1 MPHPNHYFRRP
12 ARWLRR
18 TRYVLART
26 RTDLGLPTP
35 PLLGAGGRLPVWLRD
50 NPFLLKTGRTE
61 TRRLGLLLR
70 LGLTVLLL
78 SGLLLG
84 GLGLERAYGRAMTG
98 ALNFFFGMTFP
109 AALFVVLTFVH
120 VALIGS
126 ARTSLAVSLA
136 DEARRGTLADLLLT
150 PLRRAE
156 MLLAMGVAP
165 ARTAGLVALA
175 GLPVYILLG
184 QIGALSA
191 RDIVFLYLLFALVS
205 YAPPLY
211 AIPALAGGAMT
222 PDTALGKSGI
232 SRARRPARPNA
243 YAGVGLSVLFTFFF
257 LGQML
262 GILRGGWLGHLLTAL
277 HLHVSAGFSFFLFF
291 AWPYYAVQLLS
302 ARPDFFHTPLSP
314 LLYGLPLLLAR
325 WAASALQSASALSAG
340 DADDMARLP
349 LASRARTLARW
360 TARAAGLC
368 ALGVVWRA
376 WVDSGDTATLAGG
389 SFSLGGAPG
398 WDAAG
403 LLLLLGGL
411 SLPGVCSRALETPS
425 RRKDGALRPPFPV
438 LRRALKRSARPLIVA
453 GVTFLLACAL
463 GGLSPFAPPVYT
475 VAGRIALAGAAS
487 VLWAVGVRRVLPAK
501 SLVAG
506 AGLLYVVPAVA
517 LSTPVPGMAW
527 LAALSPATA
536 WLRLFPDAAG
546 MLGRFPLWHIA
557 APPSFEACLAGAAF
571 VGMLGLMAARTREPA
586 LKSRATPRGSASGT
600 EDTFPDAVPQ
610 SRSDFHGGS
619 PALQGRDTIRNTRPH
634 LFWLNFVAAPSELKK
649 IEIENF
655 GAASRGAHGPE
666 TKSAPRHA
674 ARTAALMAWITARTD
689 NPLFTH
695 EIRTRTRSGMWLTCL
710 TTAPLGLLAAAV
722 FGLAYPELIAG
733 LAAMSPFHF
742 FGAGLFT
749 SRRFGPVNMWGN
761 VWTDLAALL
770 LVLQCYALGFRGQV
784 IGEGLIARD
793 RQRGIWGFLLL
804 TPLTAR
810 EIFWGKVWGQSIVAG
825 MVWAG
830 CGLAGLLLYAL
841 SVPAVGLV
849 PALAAWLVGQVF
861 VAALFVLGLGIG
873 AALSTYPVFSKNLRG
888 LSALLF
894 VAVVGLGLWGQFQLL
909 PVDTPAPAPAGGW
922 SLLAG
927 RLLLGIGYALAL
939 SAPLLAFAQW
949 RVADVRRK
957 DVAVG
962 DGAE

>member
-1 MPHPNHYFRRP
+1 MPHPNYYLRRP

-18 TRYVLART
+18 TRYVLAQMRA
-26 RTDLGLPTP
+26 DLGLGLPAP
-35 PLLGAGGRLPVWLRD
+35 PVWLRD

-78 SGLLLG
+78 SSLLLG
-84 GLGLERAYGRAMTG
+84 GLWLERAYGRPMTG

-191 RDIVFLYLLFALVS
+191 RDIAFLYLLFALVS

-211 AIPALAGGAMT
+211 ALPALAGGAMT
-222 PDTALGKSGI
+222 PDTALGKFGM
-232 SRARRPARPNA
+232 SRARRPGRPNA

-257 LGQML
+257 VGQML
-262 GILRGGWLGHLLTAL
+262 GVLRGGWLGHLLAAL

-291 AWPYYAVQLLS
+291 AWPYYAIQLLS
-302 ARPDFFHTPLSP
+302 AQLDFFHLSLSP
-314 LLYGLPLLLAR
+314 LWYALPLLLAR
-325 WAASALQSASALSAG
+325 WAASALQSASALSVG

-376 WVDSGDTATLAGG
+376 WVESGDTATLAGG
-389 SFSLGGAPG
+389 SFRLGGTPG

-425 RRKDGALRPPFPV
+425 RRKDGALRPPLRV

-453 GVTFLLACAL
+453 GGTFLLACAL

-475 VAGRIALAGAAS
+475 VAGRIALAGAIS

-506 AGLLYVVPAVA
+506 AGLLYVVPAIA

-546 MLGRFPLWHIA
+546 MLGRFPLWHVA
-557 APPSFEACLAGAAF
+557 APPSWEACLAGAAL
-571 VGMLGLMAARTREPA
+571 VGVAGLMAAGALGRRE
-586 LKSRATPRGSASGT
+586 SPRGSASGT

-610 SRSDFHGGS
+610 SQSDFHGGS
-619 PALQGRDTIRNTRPH
+619 PALQGRDTIRSTRPR
-634 LFWLNFVAAPSELKK
+634 LFWLNFGAAPSELKK

-674 ARTAALMAWITARTD
+674 ARTAALMAWVTARTD
-689 NPLFTH
+689 NPLFTY
-695 EIRTRTRSGMWLTCL
+695 EMRTRTRSGMWVTWLTA
-710 TTAPLGLLAAAV
+710 APLILLA
-722 FGLAYPELIAG
+722 GLILTAAYPDVVSA
-733 LAAMSPFHF
+733 LAFISPFHF
-742 FGAGLFT
+742 FSGFRSTSPVTPVAGA
-749 SRRFGPVNMWGN
+749 RA
-761 VWTDLAALL
+761 DLASLL
-770 LVLQCYALGFRGQV
+770 LAGQCWMLGFRGQV

-793 RQRGIWGFLLL
+793 RQRGIWGFILL
-804 TPLTAR
+804 TPLPAR
-810 EIFWGKVWGQSIVAG
+810 AIFWGKALGQTAGAAAVWTACGAVSLVLYG
-825 MVWAG
+825 MA
-830 CGLAGLLLYAL
+830 
-841 SVPAVGLV
+841 VPAVGLV
-849 PALAAWLVGQVF
+849 PALAAWASGQAL
-861 VAALFVLGLGIG
+861 VAALFVLGVGVG
-873 AALSTYPVFSKNLRG
+873 AALSTYPVFSKSLRG
-888 LSALLF
+888 AAGLLF
-894 VAVVGLGLWGQFQLL
+894 VLIVGLGLWGQFHFL
-909 PVDTPAPAPAGGW
+909 PLDTPAGGPNEVW
-922 SLLAG
+922 WLLVE
-927 RLLLGIGYALAL
+927 RLGLGIGYALVL
-939 SAPLLAFAQW
+939 TVPLLLFAQW